1 MRFRGKGEETVK
13 GIFGKYR
20 ALELIHSLVLPKRYL
35 EIGVQRGRSL
45 CVSKCSS
52 VGVDPNPKIK
62 AEVMRTWEYGKQYKL
77 YTETSDEYFSR
88 LEANDFIP
96 DLVFIDGMHLIENV
110 LRDFINVER
119 IGHSKTVILIDDV
132 SPVHPVQA
140 ERERRTSNWC
150 GDVWKIIP
158 ILKEYRK
165 DLILTCFEIFP
176 TGLLMVQNINSMDS
190 TLNDNYDDI
199 LKEYQRNIPVPD
211 AVLNREGIDCLP
223 KEAVRKALVK

>member
-1 MRFRGKGEETVK
+1 MRVRGKDEELVK

-119 IGHSKTVILIDDV
+119 ISHPKTVILIDDV
-132 SPVHPVQA
+132 SPVHPAQA
-140 ERERRTSNWC
+140 ERVRKTHAWT

-165 DLILTCFEIFP
+165 DLILACFEIFP
-176 TGLLMVQNINSMDS
+176 TGLLMVQNVNPMDS
-190 TLNDNYDDI
+190 TLAINYQAI
-199 LKEYQRNIPVPD
+199 LNRYKCDMPVPD
-211 AVLNREGIDCLP
+211 VVLNREGIDLQP
-223 KEAVRKALVK
+223 KEAVRKALAK